1 MALGDFNG
9 DGKLDLAVATDS
21 IWVFLCKGDG
31 TFQRAGVYGGKAFS
45 VVAGDFNADGKLDLA
60 VAPFDYYPYPQD
72 SVSILLGNGDGTF
85 KPGASLRAGSL
96 PYALA
101 CGDFNRDGRL
111 DLAVANYGS
120 YSNADVSVLLANGDG
135 TFQTAVGYRVGKNL
149 TSVAVGDFNGDGK
162 PDLVVANQHA
172 NSVSI
177 LLGNGDGTFKSA
189 VNYGAGTIPVD
200 VAVGDF
206 NADGKPDLAV
216 ASFGSWDRISATYTN
231 SGVSV
236 LLGKGEGTFQTAVNY
251 GAGMSSYSVAAGDFN
266 GDGKLDL
273 TVAGAVLLGNGDG
286 TFQPAVT
293 YGGRGVFVA
302 VGDFNGDGKPDLA
315 AAHSG
320 GGFPIATVG
329 HVDVYL
335 NTCASAEVNLA
346 AVRSNEALTVSWP
359 LLYTSFVLESATNL
373 GSTNWQSAIELPITN
388 NGRLEVTVPRN
399 QPQRYFR
406 LRDRDVTEGRR

>member
-293 YGGRGVFVA
+293 YGGRGVF
-302 VGDFNGDGKPDLA
+302 
-315 AAHSG
+315 
-320 GGFPIATVG
+320 
-329 HVDVYL
+329 
-335 NTCASAEVNLA
+335 SAEVNLA